1 MSLSWWSAGLRDV
14 SAEGNARLT
23 AATAAV
29 LLMLLAAEG
38 ATIPFIG
45 RVTAAHVFLGV
56 LLVPVVVLKTGSSAW
71 RFASYYLRREEYVR
85 RGPPPAVLRL
95 LVAPLVVV
103 STAVL
108 FGTGILLVA
117 LSPQRGMLLGL
128 HKASFLV
135 WFAAMTAHVLAHV
148 VHVPG
153 LVRRDLRPRQAG
165 SAARQLVVAAAMV
178 AGLVAAVALLP
189 EAHGW
194 SQWAMT
200 HHHHHDHG

>member
-1 MSLSWWSAGLRDV
+1 V

-29 LLMLLAAEG
+29 LLVLLAAEG

-45 RVTAAHVFLGV
+45 QLTTLHIFLGV
-56 LLVPVVVLKTGSSAW
+56 LLVPVVLLKAGSSAW
-71 RFASYYLRREEYVR
+71 RFGSYYLGRDEYIR
-85 RGPPPAVLRL
+85 RGPPPPFLRL

-108 FGTGILLVA
+108 FGTGLLLVA
-117 LSPQRGMLLGL
+117 LSPQRGAVLGL

-135 WFAAMTAHVLAHV
+135 WFAAMTVHVLAHV
-148 VHVPG
+148 LRIPG
-153 LVRRDLRPRQAG
+153 LVRDDLRAGQRGATVRQFAVAG
-165 SAARQLVVAAAMV
+165 AVV
-178 AGLVAAVALLP
+178 AGLVTAVVLLP

-194 SQWAMT
+194 SQWAAL
-200 HHHHHDHG
+200 HHHHHDDG

>member
-1 MSLSWWSAGLRDV
+1 M

-29 LLMLLAAEG
+29 LLVLLAAEG

-45 RVTAAHVFLGV
+45 RLTAAHVFIGV
-56 LLVPVVVLKTGSSAW
+56 LLVPVVLLKTGSSAW

-85 RGPPPAVLRL
+85 RGPPPALLRL

-117 LSPQRGMLLGL
+117 LSPRRGMLLGL

-135 WFAAMTAHVLAHV
+135 WFAAMTVHVLAHV
-148 VHVPG
+148 LHVPG

-165 SAARQLVVAAAMV
+165 SLARQVVVAAAVV
-178 AGLVAAVALLP
+178 AGLVTAVALLP

-200 HHHHHDHG
+200 HHHHHDDG

>member
-1 MSLSWWSAGLRDV
+1 V

-29 LLMLLAAEG
+29 LLVLLAAEG

-45 RVTAAHVFLGV
+45 RLTAAHVFIGV

-85 RGPPPAVLRL
+85 RGPPPALLRL
-95 LVAPLVVV
+95 LVAPLV
-103 STAVL
+103 
-108 FGTGILLVA
+108 A
-117 LSPQRGMLLGL
+117 LSPRRGMLLGL

-135 WFAAMTAHVLAHV
+135 WFAAMTVHVLAHV
-148 VHVPG
+148 LHVPG
-153 LVRRDLRPRQAG
+153 LVRRDLRPLQAG
-165 SAARQLVVAAAMV
+165 SVARQLVVAGAVV
-178 AGLVAAVALLP
+178 AGLVAAVVLLP

-194 SQWAMT
+194 SQWAIT
-200 HHHHHDHG
+200 HHHHGDDR